1 MRVLKVVSME
11 MGGESRQ
18 SYKWRYE
25 FHWQILMKYVRPFFA
40 KGIRKVLVPHCG
52 DFFIKRGVGTRTQRG
67 IKTRKDFGTNIHS

>member
-40 KGIRKVLVPHCG
+40 KGIRKVLVPHYG
-52 DFFIKRGVGTRTQRG
+52 DFLS
-67 IKTRKDFGTNIHS
+67 NEASEH